1 VRSEVVARRAMDPAA
16 GSVVP
21 VFTSVE
27 GAAEVDRAYR
37 RVLDAWPGPSVER
50 EVATTYGRTAVV
62 ESGPTDGT
70 PVVLLHAYFATSAS
84 WYRIVDRLGPG
95 VRSLAVDVIGDA
107 NRSRPTRP
115 LASIDDYVAW
125 YRELLDSL
133 GIEEHALVGNSFG
146 GFLATL
152 FAMRLPDRVRRLI
165 LIGPAATFHPMPAFY
180 THMFVPK
187 ATYLFLPWLPGRDS
201 MMRTAAR
208 WMRAGL
214 PRDRLWDPLFEA
226 VLRHG
231 STANRVWPRV
241 FTAEELRAVEAPAL
255 LLLGDREVIYRPDA
269 AAMAAAER
277 LPGIEVRLIP
287 RAHHVTAIAQPEA
300 VGEEIRRFVAQ
311 E

>member
-1 VRSEVVARRAMDPAA
+1 VRSEAVSGRVVDAPAESA
-16 GSVVP
+16 IP

-27 GAAEVDRAYR
+27 GAAEVHRAYR
-37 RVLDAWPGPSVER
+37 RVLDAWPAPVVER
-50 EVATTYGRTAVV
+50 EVATAYGRTAVI
-62 ESGPTDGT
+62 ESGPEDGS
-70 PVVLLHAYFATSAS
+70 PVVFLHAYFATAAS
-84 WYRIVDRLGPG
+84 WYRVADRLGPERR
-95 VRSLAVDVIGDA
+95 VIAVDVIGDA

-115 LASIDDYVAW
+115 LASLDDYAAW
-125 YRELLDSL
+125 YRELLEGL
-133 GIEEHALVGNSFG
+133 GVEEHALVGNSFG

-152 FAMRLPDRVRRLI
+152 FAMRLPERVRQLVV
-165 LIGPAATFHPMPAFY
+165 IGPAATFHPMPAFY

-241 FTAEELRAVEAPAL
+241 FTADELRAVDAPAL
-255 LLLGDREVIYRPDA
+255 LLLGDRERIYRPEA
-269 AAMAAAER
+269 AAVAAAER
-277 LPGIEVRLIP
+277 MPGIDVRVIP

-300 VGEEIRRFVAQ
+300 VGREIRHFLER
-311 E
+311 